1 MLRVYLETSLEQKL
15 GLNLWKLI
23 LSFDFTGYDN
33 CFAVSLL
40 LVSMFFNQV
49 VKSLPNT
56 TWVKRCLRR
65 RYRCLESPA
74 FLPSLEEWS
83 VYFPLYRES
92 ISEIREDLKDIFFVE
107 EIVLLT
113 NDNIEMELLVSDFNK
128 TDYNGFPFDD
138 KKWDILV
145 DQLEERGYKFCFFS
159 YSPMHLD
166 YHKRIKKLQSLDNTI
181 YQFNFVGDSSIW
193 VTWDTNKNKKR
204 KV

>member
-33 CFAVSLL
+33 RFAVSLL
-40 LVSMFFNQV
+40 LVSKFFNQV

-83 VYFPLYRES
+83 VDLTSNYK
-92 ISEIREDLKDIFFVE
+92 IITEDLKDIFFVE
-107 EIVLLT
+107 EIVLLR

-128 TDYNGFPFDD
+128 TDYNGFLFDD

-145 DQLEERGYKFCFFS
+145 DQLEERGYKFYFFS
-159 YSPMHLD
+159 YPPMHLD
-166 YHKRIKKLQSLDNTI
+166 HHKRIKSLQSLGSTN

-193 VTWDTNKNKKR
+193 ITWDSNKNKKR
-204 KV
+204 KI